1 MNQAKTQF
9 PQDERAFRRLYRKRV
24 TLFVFA
30 SIVACLVLAALYDVV
45 QTMARLDRVEHERD
59 TWQRPDVVLEELNV
73 KDGGVVVDLGCGVG
87 YFTLKASDQVE
98 NTGKVLA
105 VDILRYPLYVLRTR
119 ALLSGRRNVETIHG
133 TVDDPH
139 LPINAV
145 DAVLIVNTYHE
156 LTASTAILAHLH
168 DALKRDGRL
177 VIVDRSPNDLGGP
190 SELEAGH
197 HEIAASKV
205 ARELVSAGF
214 EIVRRDDHLVDPPQ
228 EGHSLVVDSRPEAD

>member
-59 TWQRPDVVLEELNV
+59 TFQRPDVVLEELNV

-87 YFTLKASDQVE
+87 YFTLKASDQVG

-105 VDILRYPLYVLRTR
+105 VDILRLPLVR
-119 ALLSGRRNVETIHG
+119 ASHQSSAQWPTQC
-133 TVDDPH
+133 
-139 LPINAV
+139 
-145 DAVLIVNTYHE
+145 
-156 LTASTAILAHLH
+156 
-168 DALKRDGRL
+168 RDHSR
-177 VIVDRSPNDLGGP
+177 DR
-190 SELEAGH
+190 
-197 HEIAASKV
+197 
-205 ARELVSAGF
+205 
-214 EIVRRDDHLVDPPQ
+214 
-228 EGHSLVVDSRPEAD
+228 